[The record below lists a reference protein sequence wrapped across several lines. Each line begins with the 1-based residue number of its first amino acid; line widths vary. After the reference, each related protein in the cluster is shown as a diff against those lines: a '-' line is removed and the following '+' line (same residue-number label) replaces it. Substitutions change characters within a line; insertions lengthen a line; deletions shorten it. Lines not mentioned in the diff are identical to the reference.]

1 MSRFAPFALFGAL
14 LMTGCAA
21 DARSQCF
28 APGTELPAPDAVLA
42 QPGVGESA
50 KHLVDALTSADVPA
64 VRRLLAAD
72 PALARLPLGKGADML
87 SLGVASCEHEAL
99 DLLIAAGAPLDGA
112 GASGLPLTLAL
123 RARDPWFTTR
133 LLSAGAAPE
142 PEGAPILPLRTA
154 IGLNSIAGVDLLLD
168 AGADPDVAERTGRR
182 PLHVALDMERFRIA
196 ERLIERG
203 ADPWA
208 IDSGGA
214 NLATATVTEMLTDDD
229 AEAAAQKRLRA
240 RVAALGWPEP
250 LPTPRAIRALALEGK
265 WPPAGSGAAA
275 VPASVVELI
284 RERTR

>member
-1 MSRFAPFALFGAL
+1 MPRFALFAL
-14 LMTGCAA
+14 VGTLVMTGCTA
-21 DARSQCF
+21 DARTACF
-28 APGTELPAPDAVLA
+28 APGTELPATAAALA

-50 KHLVDALTSADVPA
+50 KQLVDALTSADVPA

-112 GASGLPLTLAL
+112 NAGGLPLTLAL

-142 PEGAPILPLRTA
+142 PKGAPILPLRTA

-168 AGADPDVAERTGRR
+168 AGADPDIAERTGRR

-214 NLATATVTEMLTDDD
+214 NLATATMTPMLTDDD
-229 AEAAAQKRLRA
+229 AEAAAQKRLA
-240 RVAALGWPEP
+240 AKVAALGWPEP
-250 LPTPRAIRALALEGK
+250 FPVPRTIRALALEGH
-265 WPPAGSGAAA
+265 WPPAGSGAPA
-275 VPASVVELI
+275 VPAGVVELV
-284 RERTR
+284 RERAR

>member
-1 MSRFAPFALFGAL
+1 MSRPTPFALFGAL

-21 DARSQCF
+21 DARTQCF
-28 APGTELPAPDAVLA
+28 APGTELPAPEAVLA

-50 KHLVDALTSADVPA
+50 KQLVDALTSADVPA

-87 SLGVASCEHEAL
+87 SLGVASCEREAL

-112 GASGLPLTLAL
+112 NASGLPLTLAL
-123 RARDPWFTTR
+123 RARDAWFTTR
-133 LLSAGAAPE
+133 LLGAGAAPE
-142 PEGAPILPLRTA
+142 PKGAPILPLRTA

-182 PLHVALDMERFRIA
+182 PMHVALDMERFRIA

-240 RVAALGWPEP
+240 RVEALGWPRP
-250 LPTPRAIRALALEGK
+250 FPTSRAIRALALEGN
-265 WPPAGSGAAA
+265 WPPAGSGAPA
-275 VPASVVELI
+275 VPAGVVELV